1 MADQYYRFFP
11 GDYQRD
17 TGDLTLVEHGAYR
30 VLLDHYYTCG
40 PLPSEMDRLYR
51 LCRAFSTEEQTAV
64 STVVE
69 RFFQPNGNRLR
80 NRKADKELSEREA
93 FIEMQREKGRK
104 SAEVRAERKKE
115 QEDNST
121 VAITDVPTTVQP
133 ELQPEGNL
141 PSPSPSPIKDKKNL
155 KEPTGQDFIL
165 PSFDEILFSSGPK
178 TKSDLQKVCKQLYGE
193 KTFPEVYAFSNT
205 QLKAKMNPK
214 AVIHALARCVISKPK
229 EPWGYCQKIIAVEN
243 GNYNERDNV

>member
-17 TGDLTLVEHGAYR
+17 TGDLSMIEDCAYR
-30 VLLDHYYTCG
+30 RLLDYYYSNEK
-40 PLPSEMDRLYR
+40 PLPTDRSR
-51 LCRAFSTEEQTAV
+51 LCRICRAFTTEEQSAV
-64 STVVE
+64 EYIIE
-69 RFFQPNGNRLR
+69 RYFVLSGDCYR
-80 NRKADKELSEREA
+80 NRKADEEISERQEFREA
-93 FIEMQREKGRK
+93 QSNRGKKGAEARWGKAQEETQAMQPPLHKHKRK
-104 SAEVRAERKKE
+104 
-115 QEDNST
+115 D
-121 VAITDVPTTVQP
+121 
-133 ELQPEGNL
+133 GL
-141 PSPSPSPIKDKKNL
+141 PSPSPSPSPLPIKEKEKL
-155 KEPTGQDFIL
+155 KQPDGQDFIL

>member
-1 MADQYYRFFP
+1 
-11 GDYQRD
+11 
-17 TGDLTLVEHGAYR
+17 
-30 VLLDHYYTCG
+30 
-40 PLPSEMDRLYR
+40 
-51 LCRAFSTEEQTAV
+51 
-64 STVVE
+64 
-69 RFFQPNGNRLR
+69 
-80 NRKADKELSEREA
+80 
-93 FIEMQREKGRK
+93 
-104 SAEVRAERKKE
+104 
-115 QEDNST
+115 
-121 VAITDVPTTVQP
+121 
-133 ELQPEGNL
+133 LQPEGNL
-141 PSPSPSPIKDKKNL
+141 PSPSPSPSPLPIKEKGKL
-155 KEPTGQDFIL
+155 KQPDGQDFIL